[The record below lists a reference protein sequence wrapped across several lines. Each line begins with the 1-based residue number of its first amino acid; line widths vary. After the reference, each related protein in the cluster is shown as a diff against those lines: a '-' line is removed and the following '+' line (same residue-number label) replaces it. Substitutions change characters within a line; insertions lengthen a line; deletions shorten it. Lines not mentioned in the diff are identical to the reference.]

1 MLLCEKQESG
11 VSHSVHEE
19 GIPKEL
25 VPGKGR
31 GQREQGSVGRDE
43 AGGPGGGVL
52 ATRQGWCWEHLKV
65 WRRQLCEVRV
75 RLC

>member
-1 MLLCEKQESG
+1 MKSRSQG
-11 VSHSVHEE
+11 SHTSAHEE
-19 GIPKEL
+19 GITKEL
-25 VPGKGR
+25 VPGNSR

-75 RLC
+75 RLS